1 VKTNLVDTNVIIRYL
16 VETPDKIQTKFKGV
30 FTFFPKVER
39 GVIKIE
45 LCELVLFES
54 FFVLTKLYEVP
65 QKEAAD
71 KLSGIV
77 SFKGVIMP
85 DKPLILSCLKTLRTE
100 RIDLGDAYLLALSK
114 KKNIKQIYS
123 FDRDLSKRGLD
134 RIGPYLIKEA
144 LTQWKAIRSHQEST
158 A

>member
-1 VKTNLVDTNVIIRYL
+1 MKTRLIDTNVIIRYL
-16 VETPDKIQTKFKGV
+16 VENPDSVQSKFKGV
-30 FTFFPKVER
+30 FSFFPRIEKGE
-39 GVIKIE
+39 IKIE
-45 LCELVLFES
+45 LCELVLFEA

-77 SFKGVIMP
+77 SYKGVMMP
-85 DKPLILSCLKTLRTE
+85 DKALILSCLKILQTE
-100 RIDLGDAYLLALSK
+100 SIDLVDAYLLAISK

-134 RIGPYLIKEA
+134 A
-144 LTQWKAIRSHQEST
+144 LNIR
-158 A
+158 

>member
-1 VKTNLVDTNVIIRYL
+1 MKTNLVDTNVIIRYL

-39 GVIKIE
+39 GVIKIR
-45 LCELVLFES
+45 LCELVLFEA

-65 QKEAAD
+65 QEEAAD

-85 DKPLILSCLKTLRTE
+85 DKPLILSCLEILQTE
-100 RIDLGDAYLLALSK
+100 RIDLVDAYLLAFSK
-114 KKNIKQIYS
+114 KKNMKSIYS
-123 FDRDLSKRGLD
+123 FDRDLSKRGLN
-134 RIGPYLIKEA
+134 A
-144 LTQWKAIRSHQEST
+144 LDIE
-158 A
+158 

>member
-1 VKTNLVDTNVIIRYL
+1 MKTNLVDTNVIIRYL

-45 LCELVLFES
+45 LCELVLFEA

-65 QKEAAD
+65 QEEAAD

-85 DKPLILSCLKTLRTE
+85 DKLLILSCLEILQTE
-100 RIDLGDAYLLALSK
+100 RIDLVDAYLLAFSK
-114 KKNIKQIYS
+114 KKNMKSIYS
-123 FDRDLSKRGLD
+123 FDRDLSKRGLN
-134 RIGPYLIKEA
+134 A
-144 LTQWKAIRSHQEST
+144 LDIE
-158 A
+158 

>member
-1 VKTNLVDTNVIIRYL
+1 MKTNLVDTNVIIRYL
-16 VETPDKIQTKFKGV
+16 VETPDKIQTKFKEV

-39 GVIKIE
+39 GSIKIE
-45 LCELVLFES
+45 LCELVLFEA

-65 QKEAAD
+65 QEEAAD

-85 DKPLILSCLKTLRTE
+85 DKPLILSCLEILQTE
-100 RIDLGDAYLLALSK
+100 RIDLVDACLLAFSK
-114 KKNIKQIYS
+114 KKNMKRIYS

-134 RIGPYLIKEA
+134 A
-144 LTQWKAIRSHQEST
+144 LDIE
-158 A
+158 

>member
-16 VETPDKIQTKFKGV
+16 VETPDKIQTKLKGV

-65 QKEAAD
+65 QEAAAD

-85 DKPLILSCLKTLRTE
+85 DKPLILSCLEILQTE
-100 RIDLGDAYLLALSK
+100 RIDLVDAYLLAFSK
-114 KKNIKQIYS
+114 KKNMKSIYS
-123 FDRDLSKRGLD
+123 FDRDLSKRGLN
-134 RIGPYLIKEA
+134 A
-144 LTQWKAIRSHQEST
+144 LDIE
-158 A
+158 

>member
-1 VKTNLVDTNVIIRYL
+1 MKTNLVDTNVIIRYL

-45 LCELVLFES
+45 LCELVLFEA
-54 FFVLTKLYEVP
+54 FFVFTKLYEVP
-65 QKEAAD
+65 QEEAAD

-85 DKPLILSCLKTLRTE
+85 DKPLILSCLEILQTE
-100 RIDLGDAYLLALSK
+100 RIDLVDAYLLAFSK
-114 KKNIKQIYS
+114 KKNMKSIYS
-123 FDRDLSKRGLD
+123 FDRDLSKRGLN
-134 RIGPYLIKEA
+134 A
-144 LTQWKAIRSHQEST
+144 LDIE
-158 A
+158 

>member
-1 VKTNLVDTNVIIRYL
+1 MKTNLVDTNVIIRYL
-16 VETPDKIQTKFKGV
+16 VENPDKIQSKFKGV

-39 GVIKIE
+39 GEIKIE

-71 KLSGIV
+71 SLLGIV

-85 DKPLILSCLKTLRTE
+85 DKPLILSCLKILRTE
-100 RIDLGDAYLLALSK
+100 RIDLVDAYLLAFSK
-114 KKNIKQIYS
+114 KKNIRRIYS

-134 RIGPYLIKEA
+134 ALDIK
-144 LTQWKAIRSHQEST
+144 
-158 A
+158 

>member
-1 VKTNLVDTNVIIRYL
+1 MKTNLVDTNVIIRYL
-16 VETPDKIQTKFKGV
+16 VESPDKIQIKFKGV

-39 GVIKIE
+39 GEVKIE

-85 DKPLILSCLKTLRTE
+85 DKPLLLACLKILRTE
-100 RIDLGDAYLLALSK
+100 KIDLVDAYLLAFSK

-123 FDRDLSKRGLD
+123 FDRDLSKRGL
-134 RIGPYLIKEA
+134 EA
-144 LTQWKAIRSHQEST
+144 LDIK
-158 A
+158 

>member
-1 VKTNLVDTNVIIRYL
+1 MKSNLVDTNVIIRYL
-16 VETPDKIQTKFKGV
+16 VESPDKIQIKFKGV

-39 GVIKIE
+39 GEVNIE

-71 KLSGIV
+71 RLSGIV

-85 DKPLILSCLKTLRTE
+85 DKPLILACLKILRTE
-100 RIDLGDAYLLALSK
+100 KIDLVDAYLLAFSK

-123 FDRDLSKRGLD
+123 FDRDLSKRGL
-134 RIGPYLIKEA
+134 EA
-144 LTQWKAIRSHQEST
+144 LDIK
-158 A
+158 

>member
-1 VKTNLVDTNVIIRYL
+1 MKTNLVDTNVIIRYL
-16 VETPDKIQTKFKGV
+16 VENPDKIQSKFKGV

-39 GVIKIE
+39 GVIKFQ

-54 FFVLTKLYEVP
+54 YFVLTKLYEVP

-71 KLSGIV
+71 SLLGIV

-85 DKPLILSCLKTLRTE
+85 DKPLILSCLKILRTE
-100 RIDLGDAYLLALSK
+100 RIDLVDAYLWAFSK
-114 KKNIKQIYS
+114 KKNIKRIYS

-134 RIGPYLIKEA
+134 ALDIK
-144 LTQWKAIRSHQEST
+144 
-158 A
+158 